1 MTDQAPRQARAKGQ
15 QKWTAGHVRK
25 TPNWQSRS
33 ADRQKAAVIDS
44 GLRGQP
50 EPSQMDANF
59 RMSKGT
65 SLMSSK
71 HEAALALI
79 ADHSITATVR
89 VVVDTLLARITSQQY
104 TTDERLP
111 SERTLAGELGVAR
124 NTVREAL
131 DILEKHGFIR
141 RRAGSGSFVKGQA
154 VLDDATGG
162 VAAETSPLD
171 LLVMRGIIEPDMMRL
186 AIINMSPRAI
196 EGLSETLSAMEGV
209 QTDAAEFARLED
221 EFHRQV
227 ARGAGNPLL
236 TSCYDLL
243 IQARRQSFRA
253 ALNRRHLTPR
263 RIQDYQR
270 RYNTLL
276 NAIIARDIE
285 SAVEFTK
292 LLLIEEQKL
301 LLQED

>member
-1 MTDQAPRQARAKGQ
+1 MP
-15 QKWTAGHVRK
+15 
-25 TPNWQSRS
+25 PNH
-33 ADRQKAAVIDS
+33 D
-44 GLRGQP
+44 
-50 EPSQMDANF
+50 
-59 RMSKGT
+59 
-65 SLMSSK
+65 
-71 HEAALALI
+71 AALALI
-79 ADHSITATVR
+79 ADHSIGATVR
-89 VVVDTLLARITSQQY
+89 VVVDTLLARIRSQQY
-104 TTDERLP
+104 AADERLP
-111 SERTLAGELGVAR
+111 SERTLASELGVAR

-131 DILEKHGFIR
+131 DILETHGFIR
-141 RRAGSGSFVKGQA
+141 RRAGSGSYVTGQTGP
-154 VLDDATGG
+154 DDAAGG
-162 VAAETSPLD
+162 VAAESSPLD
-171 LLVMRGIIEPDMMRL
+171 LLVMRGIIEPEMMRL

-196 EGLSETLSAMEGV
+196 EGLGEILSALELV
-209 QTDAAEFARLED
+209 QTDAAQFARLEE

-236 TSCYDLL
+236 ASCYDLL
-243 IQARRQSFRA
+243 IQARRQGFRA

-285 SAVEFTK
+285 SAVEFAK

>member
-1 MTDQAPRQARAKGQ
+1 
-15 QKWTAGHVRK
+15 
-25 TPNWQSRS
+25 
-33 ADRQKAAVIDS
+33 
-44 GLRGQP
+44 
-50 EPSQMDANF
+50 
-59 RMSKGT
+59 MSKGS
-65 SLMSSK
+65 SLMSSN
-71 HEAALALI
+71 HEAASALI

-89 VVVDTLLARITSQQY
+89 VVVDTLLARIRSQQY
-104 TTDERLP
+104 AADERLP

-131 DILEKHGFIR
+131 DILETHGFIR

-154 VLDDATGG
+154 ASEDATGG

-196 EGLSETLSAMEGV
+196 EGLSEILSAMEGV

-243 IQARRQSFRA
+243 LQARRQGFRA

>member
-1 MTDQAPRQARAKGQ
+1 MP
-15 QKWTAGHVRK
+15 
-25 TPNWQSRS
+25 PNH
-33 ADRQKAAVIDS
+33 D
-44 GLRGQP
+44 
-50 EPSQMDANF
+50 
-59 RMSKGT
+59 
-65 SLMSSK
+65 
-71 HEAALALI
+71 AALALLV
-79 ADHSITATVR
+79 DHSIGATVR
-89 VVVDTLLARITSQQY
+89 VVVDTLLARIRSQQY
-104 TTDERLP
+104 AADERLP
-111 SERTLAGELGVAR
+111 SERTLASELGVAR

-131 DILEKHGFIR
+131 DILETHGFIR
-141 RRAGSGSFVKGQA
+141 RRAGSGSFVTGQTGT
-154 VLDDATGG
+154 DDAAGG

-171 LLVMRGIIEPDMMRL
+171 LLVMRGIIEPEMMRL

-196 EGLSETLSAMEGV
+196 EGLGEILSAMETV
-209 QTDAAEFARLED
+209 QTDAAQFARLEE

-236 TSCYDLL
+236 SSCYDLL
-243 IQARRQSFRA
+243 IQARRQGFRA